1 MANKINVLE
10 VGPRDGW
17 QNLKQMLTFEQ
28 KLELIGEMFD
38 AGVQEM
44 EVTSFVSPKA
54 IPQMADASELAK
66 ACYVSESRLYHLFR
80 AEMHKSPI
88 EYKNEMKVL
97 RSIEYLK
104 NGYTSVEE
112 ISALLG
118 FRSAAYF
125 RRLFKKI
132 TGMTPSEYRRRHAA
146 K

>member
-66 ACYVSESRLYHLFR
+66 ACIEKYPNHMPSRASNRREAGAGRVR
-80 AEMHKSPI
+80 AHT
-88 EYKNEMKVL
+88 V
-97 RSIEYLK
+97 R
-104 NGYTSVEE
+104 
-112 ISALLG
+112 
-118 FRSAAYF
+118 
-125 RRLFKKI
+125 
-132 TGMTPSEYRRRHAA
+132 
-146 K
+146 

>member
-1 MANKINVLE
+1 MI
-10 VGPRDGW
+10 
-17 QNLKQMLTFEQ
+17 
-28 KLELIGEMFD
+28 
-38 AGVQEM
+38 
-44 EVTSFVSPKA
+44 KA
-54 IPQMADASELAK
+54 LAYIERRCCEDFPVSELAK